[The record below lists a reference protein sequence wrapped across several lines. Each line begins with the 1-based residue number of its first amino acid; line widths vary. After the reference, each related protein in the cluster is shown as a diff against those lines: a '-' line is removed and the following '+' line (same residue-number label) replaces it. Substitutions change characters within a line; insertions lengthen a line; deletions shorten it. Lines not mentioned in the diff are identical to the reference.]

1 MTDQKL
7 LVTLA
12 ALEAFLL
19 ARRQGPP
26 DLEAAVQAAMVKL
39 HGDAVPHAI
48 AAAGH
53 AIAQAVE
60 AHGATF
66 PPGTEPAY
74 HDRHHQAE
82 AILSAGWLGAA
93 AMDAGLMSK
102 HEATLLIL
110 AMAGHDLLHDGTRG
124 EAAGALERRS
134 ALHTDAL
141 TAFLPAPDRAEIT
154 RLIMATIPEAVVKD
168 LPARLAREADLFAS
182 FASLTPG
189 LGWRLSHALAAE
201 MMAAGLPGAAAIAC
215 HGGRLALLKR
225 LPDLTPPA
233 QALGLAA
240 ACAVQLAALARAGG
254 DGCAEIAARNLDAM
268 PTEENARLWH
278 AALIA
283 LGWPE
288 RTP

>member
-12 ALEAFLL
+12 ALEAFIL

-26 DLEAAVQAAMVKL
+26 DLDAAVQAAMVKL

-48 AAAGH
+48 ATAGH

-82 AILSAGWLGAA
+82 AILAAGWLGAA

-110 AMAGHDLLHDGTRG
+110 AMAGHDLLHDGTLG
-124 EAAGALERRS
+124 DTAGALERRS
-134 ALHTDAL
+134 AFRTDAL
-141 TAFLPAPDRAEIT
+141 ITFLPTTDRAEIS
-154 RLIMATIPEAVVKD
+154 RLIMATMPEAEVGD

-182 FASLTPG
+182 LTPG
-189 LGWRLSHALAAE
+189 LGWRLSLALATE
-201 MMAAGLPGAAAIAC
+201 MAAAGLPGADAIAS
-215 HGGRLALLKR
+215 HAGRLALLKR
-225 LPDLTPPA
+225 LPEMTPPA
-233 QALGLAA
+233 QTLGLAA
-240 ACAVQLAALARAGG
+240 ARAVQLAALCRAGG
-254 DGCAEIAARNLDAM
+254 DSCAETAAANLDAM
-268 PTEENARLWH
+268 PSEENARLWH

-283 LGWPE
+283 LGWPDP
-288 RTP
+288 TA